1 MEYFLAALPI
11 VALLFFM
18 IILKWGG
25 NLAGP
30 VSLLICILIAALAFG
45 LNISVF
51 TTAVAKGLL
60 LSFYVLLI
68 IWPAMML
75 YQMISITGGINAV
88 EQTLQKAVPDTGFLS
103 IILAWCFSSF
113 LEGIAG
119 FGIPIAIVAPI
130 LVTLGISP
138 VTAVAAAAIGH
149 AWSVTFGDMG
159 VVFQALVGVV
169 NMDPAQLILPSS
181 LLLGIACLLCGIA
194 VTFLL
199 KQTKYLPQV
208 LFIGVVMAIVQ
219 AVLAY
224 FDLVTLSGFL
234 AGLSG
239 VFIGLILKHKRNKV
253 SEKNHTSKLLK
264 ITLAVYFSLSILLI
278 FLFWPGPIRTAVQN
292 IAWIPKFQEVVTN
305 TGFITRA
312 GNGQILRPFSHPGV
326 VVLLVAIVTLIL
338 FRKKQ
343 ILSKE
348 TNKQVFQITWKSA
361 APSSIA
367 VISTIVLAAIME
379 HTGMT
384 QLLANGLAV
393 SFNNFYPLVSPWV
406 GTLGAFATGS
416 NTSSNILFG
425 SVQKEIALILKIS
438 PTWLIAAQTTGGALG
453 SMLSPAKITIGCSTV
468 GLSGKEGKVMQ
479 ITLPIGLG
487 IGLITGFLVFILGT

>member
-1 MEYFLAALPI
+1 MEYILAALPI
-11 VALLFFM
+11 IALLFFM

-25 NLAGP
+25 NIAGP
-30 VSLLICILIAALAFG
+30 VSLLICILIAAFAFG
-45 LNISVF
+45 LNISVIITAF
-51 TTAVAKGLL
+51 TKGLL

-75 YQMISITGGINAV
+75 YQMISVSGGINAV
-88 EQTLQKAVPDTGFLS
+88 EQTLQNAVPDTGLLS

-138 VTAVAAAAIGH
+138 ITAVAAAAIGH

-169 NMDPAQLILPSS
+169 NMDAADLILPSS

-194 VTFLL
+194 VAFLL

-208 LFIGVVMAIVQ
+208 LFIGIVMAVVQ
-219 AVLAY
+219 ATLAY

-239 VFIGLILKHKRNKV
+239 VFIGLVLKHKHKKV
-253 SEKNHTSKLLK
+253 SEINHTSRLFK
-264 ITLAVYFSLSILLI
+264 ITMAVYFSLSILLI
-278 FLFWPGPIRTAVQN
+278 ILFWPGPIRSAFQS
-292 IAWIPKFQEVVTN
+292 IAWIPKFDEVITN
-305 TGFITRA
+305 TGFITPA

-326 VVLLVAIVTLIL
+326 VVLLVAIVTLFL
-338 FRKKQ
+338 LRKSQ

-348 TNKQVFQITWKSA
+348 TNKRVFQITWKSA

-367 VISTIVLAAIME
+367 VVSTIILAAIME

-384 QLLANGLAV
+384 QQLANGLAI
-393 SFNNFYPLVSPWV
+393 SFEKFYPLVSPWV

-425 SVQKEIALILKIS
+425 SIQKEIALILKFS
-438 PTWLIAAQTTGGALG
+438 PVWLVAAQTTGGALG

-468 GLSGKEGKVMQ
+468 GLSGKEGNVMK

-487 IGLITGFLVFILGT
+487 IGLITGFLAFIFGT

>member
-1 MEYFLAALPI
+1 MEYILAALPI
-11 VALLFFM
+11 LALLFFM

-75 YQMISITGGINAV
+75 YQMISISGGINAV

-138 VTAVAAAAIGH
+138 VTAVAATAIGH

-169 NMDPAQLILPSS
+169 NMDPADLILPSS

-194 VTFLL
+194 VTCLL
-199 KQTKYLPQV
+199 KETKYLPQV
-208 LFIGVVMAIVQ
+208 LFIGVVMAVVQ
-219 AVLAY
+219 AALAY
-224 FDLVTLSGFL
+224 FDLVTLSGFF

-239 VFIGLILKHKRNKV
+239 VFFGLLLKHNRNGA
-253 SEKNHTSKLLK
+253 SEKNHTSKLFK
-264 ITLAVYFSLSILLI
+264 ITLSVYFSLSILLI
-278 FLFWPGPIRTAVQN
+278 FLFWPGPIRSACQN
-292 IAWIPKFQEVVTN
+292 IAWIPKFNEVVTS
-305 TGFITRA
+305 TGFITPS

-326 VVLLVAIVTLIL
+326 IVLLVAVVTLIL
-338 FRKKQ
+338 FRKSQ

-348 TNKQVFQITWKSA
+348 TNKRVFQITWKSA

-367 VISTIVLAAIME
+367 VISTIILAAIME

-384 QLLANGLAV
+384 QLLANGLAI
-393 SFNNFYPLVSPWV
+393 SFEKFFPLVSPWV

-416 NTSSNILFG
+416 NTSSNILF
-425 SVQKEIALILKIS
+425 SSIQKEIALILKIS
-438 PTWLIAAQTTGGALG
+438 PAWLVAAQTTGGALG
-453 SMLSPAKITIGCSTV
+453 SMLSPAKVTIGCSTV

-487 IGLITGFLVFILGT
+487 IGLIIGFLILIFGT